1 MCYIEREI
9 MGIAMAEKALQADIA
24 TGEADGAQSIG
35 AAEIERK
42 LKAARLPRFSGAQMR
57 GEVTKILPAIKAERK
72 RRAKGAGR
80 KHTYTRERFMAVIER
95 MGSGETQGEALKAEG
110 IGTGTWHSW
119 LERADG
125 RADEALYCRE
135 VHARAKLA
143 VAELTFEESLEAPR
157 RLYALAMKGA
167 GTVDSAMVGA
177 AKLYSDSLRFYAAK
191 LNPAAY
197 GEDKSAAP
205 TVNVTNNSLTINGRD
220 LNATQR
226 DQLRALLTAA
236 RDNDAPMID
245 G

>member
-1 MCYIEREI
+1 
-9 MGIAMAEKALQADIA
+9 
-24 TGEADGAQSIG
+24 
-35 AAEIERK
+35 
-42 LKAARLPRFSGAQMR
+42 
-57 GEVTKILPAIKAERK
+57 
-72 RRAKGAGR
+72 
-80 KHTYTRERFMAVIER
+80 MAVIER